1 MDPAVKTLSTKN
13 VVAVPP
19 VIKRIEALDPTNS
32 QVPGEIVI
40 DKHGKLLK
48 KYFEFEGK
56 IGSLIDTY
64 DNWIRMNGKL
74 EKQINSRQ
82 LEIPTGVVSFENAVL
97 FKPRISSSSNS
108 YIQLTPKMARDSD
121 YTYSSELYVDIV
133 LNKNRPSEKRL
144 TSVYI
149 GKIPTMLGSS
159 LDHLKDKTE
168 KERFEMGETIGDPYG
183 YFIIKGSEKVIL
195 IQEKM
200 RANKIYVIN
209 TKEHVVCK
217 VTNNTLLGSTNIS
230 LVQGKKSSALKIH
243 LAFMGRSKG
252 NKKLGNTMS
261 VFQIYRMLG
270 VKDPKEIL
278 GYISL
283 FAKKKYMKKIW
294 TTLQPTFVKL
304 SKISDDIEYIS
315 KKKGLGNL
323 TYDSKKV
330 TIIKDLKNDLFP
342 QIPHEDVKTKLYML
356 SIMVVKLTEYIIGV
370 RELDD
375 RDNWGNK
382 RLVTAGRSMEQL
394 FSNIWKEMMIK
405 VQDNI
410 NKNKKNFQKL
420 ESIKRELDPSF
431 IGNTFVS
438 SFTANNWGV
447 PNSYLPKE
455 NITDKLSRDSILAV
469 YSHLTKINVPALR
482 KAKHSQ
488 IRLVQMSQLG
498 YVSAGETPE
507 GEQCLTLDTPILL
520 SDNSWSDIG
529 NMSNSDNVI
538 TVNPNNL
545 SRENSTIHGKFQYNT
560 KEKGKKLF
568 RLTTVN
574 GRTIRATEDHP
585 FLTQNGWKTVD
596 ELNTDDIVC
605 VYPTMGPVSTQVN
618 DTVILNSGK
627 FVQNLT
633 GIIKDSLINT
643 HLSVLEDYGLLPLC
657 STSSLVPIIARMAG
671 YTLADGTLAVY
682 DGTPVLNECFGQK
695 VDGEMFE
702 NDVQTLGFNKA
713 KIRYRE
719 TEIIDKNTGRVSI
732 HHTYRV
738 QHSNALASLMIA
750 LGFSYGKKTS
760 NERKP
765 VPEWIMQGSDMTK
778 REFVS
783 GFQGGD
789 GTSIQHCK
797 RKDKI
802 NAYAFTIGAT
812 IQHIE
817 PKHKNSMHKFM
828 SQMGKL
834 IKDLGV
840 EITRVVVKE
849 EPDNDKLVALYDISR
864 KEENLIKYM
873 DNIGYRYCTSKF
885 SKSVIVT
892 EYLKYKH
899 IMINTRKQLKT
910 AVIKLYN
917 SGMKISTIAKKL
929 SLTYR
934 KTGSIIEYWRLN
946 GENTSTLAPPE
957 TMNIDQ
963 FLSENPVQNDYIFLK
978 LASKKLVSDDFV
990 SDFTTTSNN
999 HSFIANGFVTHNCG
1013 LVKNSAMTNYI
1024 SIERDETIV
1033 WAAIKQYVTDK
1044 PTKQSMNPIMLN
1056 GTLKGWCSGKVLK
1069 DYCIKLRRQN
1079 VFHKDVMI
1087 ALDLDEYL
1095 QIYTDA
1101 SRPTRPLLIL
1111 NEDGELV
1118 IKVKNLWDADMNTLL
1133 REGCVEYIDAYE
1145 QEYIQLAQGMDD
1157 IQQRA
1162 DTLAEAVR
1170 NYKYAVDILSKLTSE
1185 QKTVDPELMKYDQSI
1200 NNAKEMVSQSKSI
1213 VEELSSIPKFT
1224 HSELDPTAIFSI
1236 AVGVIPLAN
1245 TNPAPR
1251 LTYQAG
1257 MGKQALG
1264 IYHSNH
1270 HARFDTT
1277 AKMLAYPSR
1286 PLFETQLNNVLG
1298 LDELPAGEMIILAFM
1313 TYTGYNQEDSIIMNK
1328 ASVDRGLFRQV
1339 VYKTYKSI
1347 QSRTK
1352 TTKDVF
1358 KRPELKNDK
1367 SDLRFHAIDKDGLPR
1382 IGALLKEGDCVIGK
1396 IRINE
1401 EGEVENAS
1409 EYIGVKQTGTVD
1421 KILVSTNSDGDK
1433 IIKVK
1438 TRQIRTPV
1446 EGDKMASRYA
1456 QKGTIGLILPEES
1469 MPYTASGV
1477 RPDIIINPLSIPS
1490 RMTIGKLL
1498 EVVTSKV
1505 SALSGER
1512 VNATAFRKFNIEE
1525 FMRNLKEYGYSSS
1538 GKERMYSGFT
1548 GKPLKAMIYTGPCYY
1563 QVLRHHVQDKIQ
1575 MRAKGNI
1582 DLLSHQ
1588 PVSGRKM
1595 GGGQRVGEMERDSI
1609 ISHGAH
1615 AFLNDRLCM
1624 ASDAYKTIKCTSCYD
1639 TAIYNV
1645 LDDKLICRK
1654 CGDTAQFGTC
1664 VIPYAYKLLTQ
1675 TLAGAGFKLT
1685 TVVQPKTK

>member
-121 YTYSSELYVDIV
+121 YTYSSELYVDII

-520 SDNSWSDIG
+520 SDNSWSEIG

-545 SRENSTIHGKFQYNT
+545 SREDSTIHGKFQYNT

-633 GIIKDSLINT
+633 GIVKDSLINT
-643 HLSVLEDYGLLPLC
+643 HLSVLEDYGLLPLH

-682 DGTPVLNECFGQK
+682 DGTPVLNECFGQR

-713 KIRYRE
+713 KIGYRDNSY
-719 TEIIDKNTGRVSI
+719 T
-732 HHTYRV
+732 V
-738 QHSNALASLMIA
+738 QHSNALASLMMA
-750 LGFSYGKKTS
+750 LGFYI
-760 NERKP
+760 NIP
-765 VPEWIMQGSDMTK
+765 DWIMQGSDMTK

-783 GFQGGD
+783 GFKGGYHN
-789 GTSIQHCK
+789 SIESV
-797 RKDKI
+797 D
-802 NAYAFTIGAT
+802 YDF
-812 IQHIE
+812 IE
-817 PKHKNSMHKFM
+817 T
-828 SQMGKL
+828 L
-834 IKDLGV
+834 IEDLGIDV
-840 EITRVVVKE
+840 RSEKE
-849 EPDNDKLVALYDISR
+849 VDIEKNR
-864 KEENLIKYM
+864 IKYM
-873 DNIGYRYCTSKF
+873 DIIGYRYCSNIFRKYV
-885 SKSVIVT
+885 VIS

-899 IMINTRKQLKT
+899 MNK
-910 AVIKLYN
+910 
-917 SGMKISTIAKKL
+917 
-929 SLTYR
+929 
-934 KTGSIIEYWRLN
+934 E
-946 GENTSTLAPPE
+946 P
-957 TMNIDQ
+957 MNIDQ

-1563 QVLRHHVQDKIQ
+1563 QVLRHHVKDKIQ